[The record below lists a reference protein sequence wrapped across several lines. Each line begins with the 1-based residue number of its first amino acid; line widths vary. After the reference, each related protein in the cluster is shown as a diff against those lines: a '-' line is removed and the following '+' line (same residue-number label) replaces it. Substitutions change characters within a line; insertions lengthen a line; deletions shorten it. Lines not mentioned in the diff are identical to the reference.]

1 MIDCNCGEPM
11 SVTDKELND
20 DRRGC
25 EQCGR
30 ESTARLCVWCRL
42 ENVDLYSDMKIQDAK
57 EAP

>member
-1 MIDCNCGEPM
+1 
-11 SVTDKELND
+11 VTDKELND